1 MNSDGKCE
9 IRSGKSCGDR
19 IINKENCGRCNV
31 RNGYYNVGG
40 WCLHRGIE
48 RSGNTYIE
56 LVDLKVRWPLMANC
70 LIQTGMNQCE

>member
-9 IRSGKSCGDR
+9 KRSAKSCGDR

-48 RSGNTYIE
+48 RSGNAYI
-56 LVDLKVRWPLMANC
+56 
-70 LIQTGMNQCE
+70 